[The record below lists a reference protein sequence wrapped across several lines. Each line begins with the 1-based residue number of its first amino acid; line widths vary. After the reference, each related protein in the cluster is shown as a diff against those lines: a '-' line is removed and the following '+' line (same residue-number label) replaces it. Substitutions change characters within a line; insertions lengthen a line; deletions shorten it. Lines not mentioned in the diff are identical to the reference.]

1 MDCDAYRDR
10 MLDLLYGEASDATR
24 RALEVHH
31 AACAACAE
39 EYLALRGV
47 RRDLASWTV
56 PHAPRAR
63 VRARRLPWPGL
74 AAAAAVLLGVGAAVG
89 SGGATVRHDAQGWS
103 FSLGRPQGD
112 VEALLAA
119 QEQRHRQDLEALRAQ
134 MAAAPGRPL
143 PASFDEARLMASVRT
158 LVEESERRQD
168 DRWRSSLAA
177 LGERSENQRRNDLA
191 MISASLSDLDSK
203 SGLRDARTNELM
215 GQVLLA
221 SQEK

>member
-39 EYLALRGV
+39 EYAALRGV
-47 RRDLASWTV
+47 RRDLASWTL
-56 PHAPRAR
+56 PQAPRAR
-63 VRARRLPWPGL
+63 VRARTLPWPGL
-74 AAAAAVLLGVGAAVG
+74 AAAAAVLLGLGAALG
-89 SGGATVRHDAQGWS
+89 SGGAAVRHDAQGWT

-112 VEALLAA
+112 LEGRLAA
-119 QEQRHRQDLEALRAQ
+119 QERRHQQDLQELRAQ
-134 MAAAPGRPL
+134 VAAASGRVA
-143 PASFDEARLMASVRT
+143 PASFDEARFMDAVRT
-158 LVEESERRQD
+158 LVEQSERRQD
-168 DRWRSSLAA
+168 DRLRQSLVA
-177 LGERSENQRRNDLA
+177 LGERTDSQRRNDLA